1 MSNVKI
7 SKDKAI
13 NVVSFLWEI
22 DNSSVA
28 MKDNDIKYGKVIN
41 SDTINMIDVKNSYL
55 YMEKIL
61 FQGLVE
67 MVLKLIQIPKWTL

>member
-1 MSNVKI
+1 MG
-7 SKDKAI
+7 
-13 NVVSFLWEI
+13 I

-55 YMEKIL
+55 YMEKTL

-67 MVLKLIQIPKWTL
+67 MVLKLTQIPKWTL